1 METSSLLACFHMPEF
16 AMWAIRV
23 KMLAMVLPE
32 NYVNKHTK
40 QNKIKQTTKK
50 VVPTCAIVEQL
61 LHRV

>member
-1 METSSLLACFHMPEF
+1 MPEF